1 MGITRQRE
9 MTRDY
14 IVKVMK
20 LVTDKFN
27 NDQHC
32 VPESMIKSSIV
43 EDEKGDLD
51 TVLETM
57 VKKRILRYGPYGF
70 GEAKHEGYQKGIN
83 YKFLYSSLQGL
94 IESK

>member
-20 LVTDKFN
+20 LVNEKFN

-32 VPESMIKSSIV
+32 IPESTIKGAIV
-43 EDEKGDLD
+43 EEEDGDLD

-57 VKKRILRYGPYGF
+57 VKKRILRFGPYGF
-70 GEAKHEGYQKGIN
+70 GETKSEGYQRGSN
-83 YKFLYSSLQGL
+83 YKVLYSSLEGL
-94 IESK
+94 LK